1 MHLSEMNVQRCNI
14 EHKVRACV
22 FIQAYVHVLTFF
34 LSLDFRAC
42 SFVRSLVCLY
52 NLARFYLTCTTTK
65 KRTEAEISPLNSHH
79 SLVHC
84 IELRQT
90 KQKNDELVLV
100 SLSLHFIRSLDDRAD
115 LNEIVQ

>member
-1 MHLSEMNVQRCNI
+1 MFNAATSNTRF
-14 EHKVRACV
+14 VRVCL
-22 FIQAYVHVLTFF
+22 FKLTFTF
-34 LSLDFRAC
+34 LHFSSLSIFVLVR